1 MEVHEIA
8 AQPRNVSGSPA
19 CRRLRKQE
27 LVPAVLYGHGEP
39 NVMLALPNE
48 AILKA
53 LHERALVLKVV
64 WDGKED
70 TAQIKEVQYDAVGD
84 NLLHVDLARISLT
97 EKLTVTVP
105 VKTHGEPRGV
115 AEGGV
120 LELQEFE
127 LDIECLPTDIPE
139 NIRVEVAG
147 LGIGESLTI
156 ADLVFPE
163 GVTPTGE
170 PEMVVV
176 SVVEPIEEPV
186 AAEAAPEQLL
196 AEPEVIGR
204 EAKAEEGERRS
215 RAAALAA

>member
-1 MEVHEIA
+1 MEVHEITA
-8 AQPRNVSGSPA
+8 RPRQANGTRA

-27 LVPAVLYGHGEP
+27 LVPAVLYGHGQD

-64 WDGKED
+64 WDGRED

-115 AEGGV
+115 VEGGV
-120 LELQEFE
+120 LELLEFE
-127 LDIECLPTDIPE
+127 LEVECLPTDIPE
-139 NIRVEVAG
+139 NIRVEISG
-147 LGIGESLTI
+147 LGMGESLTV

-163 GVTPTGE
+163 GVMPTGE
-170 PEMVVV
+170 PDMVVV
-176 SVVEPIEEPV
+176 SVVEP
-186 AAEAAPEQLL
+186 AAEVEEAQVAPEQLM
-196 AEPEVIGR
+196 AEPKVIGR
-204 EAKAEEGERRS
+204 EAKVEEEEE
-215 RAAALAA
+215 